1 MFWILSPYHCVGIS
15 LWMAFGTEYRHSHP
29 NHRPCRAWQ
38 SSHPEKK
45 KLKKYPLD
53 KKNERNM
60 EWILGLKPK
69 DNMNWYE
76 RVWAHS
82 RFIRALVWRFGN
94 VWTLLHW
101 ISMASIFISPSP
113 KKKKKKCAERFVVWQ
128 LIRVR
133 SSRWWSSAVASHCAL
148 KEQGFMG
155 MTNGKHCSA
164 TSHSHETAVIL

>member
-1 MFWILSPYHCVGIS
+1 MMCSGFFLLITVWVFLYGWHLGRN
-15 LWMAFGTEYRHSHP
+15 TRHSHP

-45 KLKKYPLD
+45 KIKKYPLD

-82 RFIRALVWRFGN
+82 RFIRTLVWRFGS

-101 ISMASIFISPSP
+101 ISMASIFISSPPP
-113 KKKKKKCAERFVVWQ
+113 KKKMRREVCCLAVDPSTVQPVVIVCCC
-128 LIRVR
+128 LPL
-133 SSRWWSSAVASHCAL
+133 CP
-148 KEQGFMG
+148 
-155 MTNGKHCSA
+155 
-164 TSHSHETAVIL
+164 